1 MIKTDLYPFIFKRKS
16 VRDFSNEPLPKETI
30 DSIRSFSQ
38 TIMPLLPDIKVQI
51 DIKGSDEVK
60 GLLRTNAPH
69 YLLFYSE
76 AKEGYL
82 PNAGFMLQQL
92 DLFLSA
98 NGIGNCYQ
106 GLGKSKDRSDAPSGM
121 EFVIMTSFGRPA
133 EDKWRNGPGDF
144 KRRPLSEISAVNGM
158 NDIMEAVRVA
168 PSAVNNQSWF
178 FIGTDGS
185 INAYCAKSVF
195 SGRMNQINVGI
206 ALCHM
211 AVAAEHLGKKARFI
225 FDSSAQREII
235 KGYVYVIS
243 AKVE

>member
-1 MIKTDLYPFIFKRKS
+1 MPKTDLYPFIFKRKS
-16 VRDFSNEPLPKETI
+16 VRSYRNEPLPKDAI
-30 DSIRSFSQ
+30 DNIRSFSQ
-38 TIMPLLPDIKVQI
+38 TLVPLLPNIKVRI
-51 DIKGSDEVK
+51 DIRGSDGIK

-69 YLLFYSE
+69 YILLYSE

-121 EFVIMTSFGRPA
+121 EFVIMTSFGQPA
-133 EDKWRNGPGDF
+133 EDKWRNGSSDF
-144 KRRPLSEISAVNGM
+144 KRRPISEISTVNGM
-158 NDIMEAVRVA
+158 NDIMEAARVA
-168 PSAVNNQSWF
+168 PSAVNNQSWYF
-178 FIGTDGS
+178 TGGDGN
-185 INAYCAKSVF
+185 INAYYEKSVF

-211 AVAAEHLGKKARFI
+211 AVAAEHFGKKIKFI
-225 FDSSAQREII
+225 FDSAAQKENI
-235 KGYVYVIS
+235 KGHVYVIS
-243 AKVE
+243 VKVE